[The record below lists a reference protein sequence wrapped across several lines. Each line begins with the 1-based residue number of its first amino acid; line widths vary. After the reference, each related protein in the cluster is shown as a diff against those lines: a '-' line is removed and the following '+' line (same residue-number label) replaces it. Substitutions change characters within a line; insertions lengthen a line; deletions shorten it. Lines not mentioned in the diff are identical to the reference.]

1 MQALI
6 LGIHGF
12 IRWVVGLVAVA
23 AVVKFGVGWLGKQKV
38 QPIDVQIGNVFA
50 WATTTQFAIGVI
62 NLVLF
67 ILAGAFNPAKQIEHA
82 FYGLI
87 ATALSHMGAAQLR
100 KEGRSDEVRF
110 RNAFIM
116 SALALVLVFF
126 SVVRL
131 RGGWVW

>member
-6 LGIHGF
+6 LGIHGLT
-12 IRWVVGLVAVA
+12 RWVVGLAAIA
-23 AVVKFGVGWLGKQKV
+23 AVVKFGVGWLGKRKV
-38 QPIDVQIGNVFA
+38 EQLDVQIGAVVA
-50 WATTTQFAIGVI
+50 WATTVQFVIGIV
-62 NLVLF
+62 NLVAF

-87 ATALSHMGAAQLR
+87 ATALSHMAAAQLR
-100 KEGRSDEVRF
+100 KEGRPDAARF

-116 SALALVLVFF
+116 SVLTLVMVFF
-126 SVVRL
+126 SVWRL